1 MTRSF
6 RPLLLALLPLLAAF
20 PLQAAESAAETA
32 AEAAAKCDSGIAFVV
47 RHGEKHMTGDKEKD
61 RDAPLSPAGE
71 ERAAA
76 LAATLADAG
85 IDAIYSSPY
94 QRTQGTAKAL
104 AEKLKLE
111 ILSYSVAEKDA
122 QATIAARVMR
132 EACGREVLIVGHSNT
147 VPDLLRAFGVADAAE
162 IGDEQYDNLFL
173 LHWRRGAPAE
183 LTRLHYG
190 RPTP

>member
-1 MTRSF
+1 MMRSF
-6 RPLLLALLPLLAAF
+6 RPLLLALVPLLCAPAH
-20 PLQAAESAAETA
+20 LAAAEGET
-32 AEAAAKCDSGIAFVV
+32 CDSGTAFVV
-47 RHGEKHMTGDKEKD
+47 RHGEKSMTGDHEKD
-61 RDAPLSPAGE
+61 RDAPLSAAGE

-111 ILSYSVAEKDA
+111 VLSYSVAEKDA
-122 QATIAARVMR
+122 QASVAARVMR

-147 VPDLLRAFGVADAAE
+147 VPDLLRAFGAEGVAE
-162 IGDEQYDNLFL
+162 IGDEQYDNLYL